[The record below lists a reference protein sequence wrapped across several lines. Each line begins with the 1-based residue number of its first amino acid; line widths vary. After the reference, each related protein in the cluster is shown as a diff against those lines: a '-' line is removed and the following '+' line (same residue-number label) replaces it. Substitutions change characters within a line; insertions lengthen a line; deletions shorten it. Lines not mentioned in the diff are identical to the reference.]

1 MECINARPATSK
13 NILAFIRVGGYI
25 NAMRNLANIVKSLE
39 DETRLR
45 IMALLLDV
53 EELCV
58 CDFVAV
64 LQLPQST
71 VSRHLSHLKNAGW
84 LSDRRAGVWIHYS
97 FAADLSPMHRAFIST
112 LRTILATNE
121 AAVNDRERLMQLG
134 RSNCCA

>member
-1 MECINARPATSK
+1 MKKI
-13 NILAFIRVGGYI
+13 
-25 NAMRNLANIVKSLE
+25 ANIIQSLE

-45 IMALLLDV
+45 IMALLLDA

-97 FAADLSPMHRAFIST
+97 FATDLSPIHRSFIST

-121 AAVNDRERLMQLG
+121 VAGKDRERLMQLG